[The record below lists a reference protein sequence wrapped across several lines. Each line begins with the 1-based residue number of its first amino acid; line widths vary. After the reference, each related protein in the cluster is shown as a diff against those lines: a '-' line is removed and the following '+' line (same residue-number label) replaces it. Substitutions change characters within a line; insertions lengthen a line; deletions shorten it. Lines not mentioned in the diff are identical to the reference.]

1 MRLGQYRPSPG
12 LAGLRKPSREM
23 AYEGALLPIL
33 GLNDPPHSVSSLPER
48 RLAMAL
54 LETTYMDLQRPA
66 RLRLWDMAMDF
77 VNGAYPKEA
86 AQFKHMCETLNLD
99 EVWLKHKLKQVA
111 RWPEE
116 RPPLSGRQRRRIA
129 RRRA

>member
-1 MRLGQYRPSPG
+1 
-12 LAGLRKPSREM
+12 
-23 AYEGALLPIL
+23 
-33 GLNDPPHSVSSLPER
+33 
-48 RLAMAL
+48 MAL

-66 RLRLWDMAMDF
+66 RLKLWDMAMDF